1 MSPRVNRVSPIP
13 LPPFPSCSAPVRR
26 FTSLAAL
33 LVAAGVSCAPPHDA
47 GDPDAADPSDAVAS
61 QAADADGLGDTG
73 RARSALVTTAAVLPA
88 AELDRVAYAAAAAEV
103 NDPRLDLLA
112 DATSRLAA
120 RHPGLSAAEY
130 QSAIAEM
137 WTRLE
142 ASQPNALHDLSGQE
156 MRFISRTLAR
166 MVPGLGSGAAADAL
180 RDAAR
185 SYLSALRS
193 DLDEIRKV
201 SPLDSLHDQHGA
213 AQRFREACWERLHA
227 AARESGAL
235 AAAVDGSVLQAR
247 LAVSTSDPA
256 SHIVRVHPVEP
267 LRSFVLANVQADG
280 SLSASQGAVETLIE
294 EAGGAALAQTRAYAD
309 SLFALDAAE
318 QEFLS
323 SRSTVGAASAGASAL
338 VADASAAS
346 DAEAKLKKAIED
358 ATKKQK
364 ELADKLGSVK
374 SGATGALRVAAKLA
388 SISNDPGFADD
399 IEILSKTTSIL
410 LDTFSKHSKGALETA
425 SKLAG
430 IMKLGDTGF
439 KVLGAAV
446 FTGDLV
452 GAVFQIISLFNRD
465 DKPSINQKILQN
477 LRDIRELVGDVR
489 TEMHARFDRLDR
501 KLNDIHDAVME
512 QFEHVNF
519 ELGEIEVDLEE
530 VQLALY
536 TVQADLNRL
545 DRNLYAF
552 LDAAERQPLVEGIA
566 GFLNYEQRTGLE
578 MAYSPTFIDGENR
591 FYTWSYFTSKDLIQA
606 GPTSRSFDDAQLA
619 TELGNYPL
627 ATNINYLSELSAVRF
642 GLSKLSTERLANPLT
657 WMTAAESYAQLGE
670 EWPEHAGEVD
680 PARLERVIDA
690 GEDLAAGLDR
700 IASPALMRRL
710 SDHYRGKMTAL
721 SGAIS
726 QFEAT
731 FEGAPSRKLHGVD
744 LWSGADQ
751 VPTAHDITGTKPL
764 PSCRNKA
771 FNGGRASFDLDLGPF
786 AADYA
791 PLAPLMIADNL
802 GGLSDLR
809 PCIHAKWAWET
820 STEVPWG
827 RFWTFRLDF
836 AVRMT
841 YGATAVHEIWFRTN
855 QRQTRLVRSFET
867 SFDPDAVWPPES
879 SMTDAAWNQRALST
893 RRLLATSALL
903 HEARAAVQGKL
914 EDLQRQFYGQVATKL
929 GQLGDP
935 IQVAGSQLTGSKA
948 LWESYVTLGFPLS
961 LEQNDALRS
970 LLYGGES
977 LLTGAGGDAGA
988 MNSVRDIY
996 LAMSGSD
1003 DLPEDNL
1010 LPAVVS
1016 LSQERSDR
1024 LLTTLNDINAEI
1036 RAAGELEGSALVQ
1049 GTLTRLYLLKA
1060 QTPDG

>member
-1 MSPRVNRVSPIP
+1 MSPRIQRVSPIP
-13 LPPFPSCSAPVRR
+13 HPPFPSCSPPVRR

-47 GDPDAADPSDAVAS
+47 GDPDAAEASDAVAS
-61 QAADADGLGDTG
+61 QAADAEGPGDTG
-73 RARSALVTTAAVLPA
+73 RARSALVTAAAVLPA
-88 AELDRVAYAAAAAEV
+88 AELDRVAYAAAAAKV

-120 RHPGLSAAEY
+120 RHPGLTAAEY

-156 MRFISRTLAR
+156 MRFITRTLAR

-180 RDAAR
+180 REAAR

-201 SPLDSLHDQHGA
+201 SPLDALHDQHGA

-235 AAAVDGSVLQAR
+235 AAAVDGSVLEAR

-256 SHIVRVHPVEP
+256 IHILGVHQVEP

-280 SLSASQGAVETLIE
+280 SLSASQSAVETLIE
-294 EAGGAALAQTRAYAD
+294 AAGSAALAQTRAYAD
-309 SLFALDAAE
+309 NLFALDAAE

-323 SRSTVGAASAGASAL
+323 SRSPVGAASAGASAL
-338 VADASAAS
+338 AADAS

-364 ELADKLGSVK
+364 QLADKLDSVK

-388 SISNDPGFADD
+388 SLSNDPGFADD

-430 IMKLGDTGF
+430 ILKLGDTGF

-452 GAVFQIISLFNRD
+452 GAVFQIISLFSRD
-465 DKPSINQKILQN
+465 DKPSINEKILQN

-489 TEMHARFDRLDR
+489 TEMHARFDRLDQ
-501 KLNDIHDAVME
+501 KLNDVYDAVME

-519 ELGEIEVDLEE
+519 ELGKLEVDLEE

-545 DRNLYAF
+545 DRNMYAF

-578 MAYSPTFIDGENR
+578 MAYSPTFLDGENR
-591 FYTWSYFTSKDLIQA
+591 FYTWSYFTSKDAIQA
-606 GPTSRSFDDAQLA
+606 GPTSRSFDDAQIA

-642 GLSKLSTERLANPLT
+642 GLSRLSTERLANPLT

-670 EWPEHAGEVD
+670 EWPEHAGEID
-680 PARLERVIDA
+680 PGRLERVIDA

-710 SDHYRGKMTAL
+710 SDHYRGKVTAL
-721 SGAIS
+721 SDAIA

-731 FEGAPSRKLHGVD
+731 FEGAPSRKLHGID

-751 VPTAHDITGTKPL
+751 VPTAHDITGNKQL

-771 FNGGRASFDLDLGPF
+771 FSGGRASFELDLGPF

-802 GGLSDLR
+802 GGLSDLK
-809 PCIHAKWAWET
+809 PCIHAAWTWEKA
-820 STEVPWG
+820 TELPWG
-827 RFWTFRLDF
+827 WNWTFRLDF
-836 AVRMT
+836 AVRVN
-841 YGATAVHEIWFRTN
+841 YGATTVHDIWFTTST
-855 QRQTRLVRSFET
+855 RQTRLIRT
-867 SFDPDAVWPPES
+867 YDPPFDPDTFWSPEGRLTEAVWS
-879 SMTDAAWNQRALST
+879 QRALSW
-893 RRLLATSALL
+893 RQLLATSALL
-903 HEARAAVQGKL
+903 NQARTAVHGKL

-948 LWESYVTLGFPLS
+948 LWESYVALGFPLS
-961 LEQNDALRS
+961 LEQNDALRA

-977 LLTGAGGDAGA
+977 LLTGAGGGAGA
-988 MNSVRDIY
+988 LSSVRDIY
-996 LAMSGSD
+996 LAMSQAD

-1016 LSQERSDR
+1016 LSRERSDR

-1036 RAAGELEGSALVQ
+1036 RAAEELEGSALVR

-1060 QTPDG
+1060 QTPGG

>member
-1 MSPRVNRVSPIP
+1 MSPRIDSISPIP
-13 LPPFPSCSAPVRR
+13 VPLFPSRRPPARR
-26 FTSLAAL
+26 FTALAAL

-47 GDPDAADPSDAVAS
+47 DDLDTAEAGDAAAS
-61 QAADADGLGDTG
+61 RAAGADARGGTG

-88 AELDRVAYAAAAAEV
+88 AELDRVAYAAAAAKV
-103 NDPRLDLLA
+103 NDPGLDLLA

-120 RHPGLSAAEY
+120 RHPGMTAAEY
-130 QSAIAEM
+130 QGAIAEM
-137 WTRLE
+137 WTRIE

-156 MRFISRTLAR
+156 MRFITRTLAR
-166 MVPGLGSGAAADAL
+166 LVPALGSGAPADAL

-213 AQRFREACWERLHA
+213 AQRFREASWERLHA
-227 AARESGAL
+227 AARDSGAL
-235 AAAVDGSVLQAR
+235 ATAVDGSVLQER

-256 SHIVRVHPVEP
+256 SHILRVHPVEP
-267 LRSFVLANVQADG
+267 LRSFVLANAQADG
-280 SLSASQGAVETLIE
+280 SLFASQGAVETLIE
-294 EAGGAALAQTRAYAD
+294 AAGGAALAQTRAYAD
-309 SLFALDAAE
+309 NLFALDAAE
-318 QEFLS
+318 RQYLS
-323 SRSTVGAASAGASAL
+323 ARPPVGQAGAGPSAL
-338 VADASAAS
+338 AAS

-364 ELADKLGSVK
+364 ELADKLDDVK
-374 SGATGALRVAAKLA
+374 SGATGALRMAAKLA
-388 SISNDPGFADD
+388 SISNDPDFAKD

-410 LDTFSKHSKGALETA
+410 LDTFSKQSKGAIETA

-430 IMKLGDTGF
+430 LLKLGETGF
-439 KVLGAAV
+439 KVIGAAV
-446 FTGDLV
+446 FTGDLI
-452 GAVFQIISLFNRD
+452 GAVLQIASLFNRD
-465 DKPSINQKILQN
+465 DRPSINQKILEN
-477 LRDIRELVGDVR
+477 LRDIRELIGDVR

-501 KLNDIHDAVME
+501 RLNDIYDAVME
-512 QFEHVNF
+512 QFEHINF
-519 ELGEIEVDLEE
+519 ELGELEVDLEE

-566 GFLNYEQRTGLE
+566 GFLDYKQRTGLD
-578 MAYSPTFIDGENR
+578 MAYSPTYLDGENR
-591 FYTWSYFTSKDLIQA
+591 FYTWSYFTSKDAIQA
-606 GPTSRSFDDAQLA
+606 GPANRSFDDAQIA

-642 GLSKLSTERLANPLT
+642 GLSRLSSERLANPLT

-670 EWPEHAGEVD
+670 EWPVHAGEIAPD
-680 PARLERVIDA
+680 RLERVIDA
-690 GEDLAAGLDR
+690 GEDVAAGLDR
-700 IASPALMRRL
+700 IASPALMRQL
-710 SDHYRGKMTAL
+710 SEHYRGKVTAL
-721 SGAIS
+721 RDAIA
-726 QFEAT
+726 QLETT
-731 FEGAPSRKLHGVD
+731 FESAPARKLHGID

-751 VPTAHDITGTKPL
+751 VPTTHDITGNKPL

-771 FNGGRASFDLDLGPF
+771 FNGGRTSFDLDLGPF

-802 GGLSDLR
+802 GGLSDLK
-809 PCIHAKWAWET
+809 PCIHATWAWERA
-820 STEVPWG
+820 TEAPWG
-827 RFWTFRLDF
+827 WFWTFRLDF
-836 AVRMT
+836 AVRVS
-841 YGATAVHEIWFRTN
+841 YGATAVHDVWFTTN
-855 QRQTRLVRSFET
+855 TRRQRLVRSSET
-867 SFDPDAVWPPES
+867 SFDPDTFWPPES
-879 SMTDAAWNQRALST
+879 SLTEEAWNQRTLST
-893 RRLLATSALL
+893 RRLLATSTLL
-903 HEARAAVQGKL
+903 NQARTAVQGKL
-914 EDLQRQFYGQVATKL
+914 EDLQRAFYGQVAARL

-935 IQVAGSQLTGSKA
+935 IQVAGSQLSGSKA
-948 LWESYVTLGFPLS
+948 LWESYVALGFPLS

-977 LLTGAGGDAGA
+977 LLTGAGGDAGF
-988 MNSVRDIY
+988 MNSVRNIY
-996 LAMSGSD
+996 AHMSQSD
-1003 DLPEDNL
+1003 DLPADNI

-1016 LSQERSDR
+1016 LATGRSDR
-1024 LLTTLNDINAEI
+1024 LLTTLNDVNAEI
-1036 RAAGELEGSALVQ
+1036 RAAQELEGSALVR

>member
-1 MSPRVNRVSPIP
+1 MSPRIDRVSPIP
-13 LPPFPSCSAPVRR
+13 HPPFPSCSAPVRR

-47 GDPDAADPSDAVAS
+47 GDPDAEASDAVAS
-61 QAADADGLGDTG
+61 QAAGADGRGGTG

-88 AELDRVAYAAAAAEV
+88 AELDRVAYAAAAAKV

-156 MRFISRTLAR
+156 MRFITRTLAR
-166 MVPGLGSGAAADAL
+166 MVPGLGSGAPADAL

-213 AQRFREACWERLHA
+213 AQQFREACWERLHA
-227 AARESGAL
+227 AARASGAL

-256 SHIVRVHPVEP
+256 SHILRVHAVEP

-280 SLSASQGAVETLIE
+280 SLFASQGAVETLIE
-294 EAGGAALAQTRAYAD
+294 SAGSAALAQTRAYAD

-338 VADASAAS
+338 AAG
-346 DAEAKLKKAIED
+346 DAETKLKKAIED
-358 ATKKQK
+358 AKKQQK
-364 ELADKLGSVK
+364 ELADKLDSVK

-388 SISNDPGFADD
+388 SLSNDPGFAED

-410 LDTFSKHSKGALETA
+410 LDTFSKHAKGAIETA

-430 IMKLGDTGF
+430 ILKLGDTGF

-452 GAVFQIISLFNRD
+452 GAVFQIISLFSRD

-501 KLNDIHDAVME
+501 KLNDIYDAVME

-519 ELGEIEVDLEE
+519 ELGELEVDLEE

-545 DRNLYAF
+545 DRNMYAF

-578 MAYSPTFIDGENR
+578 MSYSPTFLDGENR
-591 FYTWSYFTSKDLIQA
+591 FYTWSYFTSKDAIQA
-606 GPTSRSFDDAQLA
+606 GPTSRSFDDAQIA

-642 GLSKLSTERLANPLT
+642 GLSRLSTERLANPLT

-670 EWPEHAGEVD
+670 EWPEHAGEID
-680 PARLERVIDA
+680 PGRLERVIDA

-721 SGAIS
+721 SDAIA

-731 FEGAPSRKLHGVD
+731 FESAPSRKLHGVD

-751 VPTAHDITGTKPL
+751 VPTAHDITGTKQL

-771 FNGGRASFDLDLGPF
+771 FNGGRASFELDLGPF

-802 GGLSDLR
+802 GGLSDLK
-809 PCIHAKWAWET
+809 PCIHATWAWEK

-836 AVRMT
+836 AVRVS
-841 YGATAVHEIWFRTN
+841 YGATAVHEIWFTTN
-855 QRQTRLVRSFET
+855 TRQTRLVRSFET

-879 SMTDAAWNQRALST
+879 SMTDTAWNQRALST

-903 HEARAAVQGKL
+903 NQARTAVQGKL
-914 EDLQRQFYGQVATKL
+914 EDLQRQFYGQVAAKL

-948 LWESYVTLGFPLS
+948 LWEAYVALGFPLS

-988 MNSVRDIY
+988 LNSVRNIY
-996 LAMSGSD
+996 SHMSGSD

-1016 LSQERSDR
+1016 LSRERSDR

-1036 RAAGELEGSALVQ
+1036 RAAEELEGSALVQ
-1049 GTLTRLYLLKA
+1049 GTLTRLHLLKA

>member
-1 MSPRVNRVSPIP
+1 M
-13 LPPFPSCSAPVRR
+13 RR

-47 GDPDAADPSDAVAS
+47 GDPDAAEASDAVAS
-61 QAADADGLGDTG
+61 QAADAEGPGDTG
-73 RARSALVTTAAVLPA
+73 RARSALVTAAAVLPA
-88 AELDRVAYAAAAAEV
+88 AELDRVAYAAAAAKV

-120 RHPGLSAAEY
+120 RHPGLTAAEY

-156 MRFISRTLAR
+156 MRFITRTLAR

-180 RDAAR
+180 REAAR

-201 SPLDSLHDQHGA
+201 SPLDALHDQHGA

-235 AAAVDGSVLQAR
+235 AAAVDGSVLEAR

-256 SHIVRVHPVEP
+256 IHILGVHQVEP

-280 SLSASQGAVETLIE
+280 SLSASQSAVETLIE
-294 EAGGAALAQTRAYAD
+294 AAGSAALAQTRAYAD
-309 SLFALDAAE
+309 NLFALDAAE

-323 SRSTVGAASAGASAL
+323 SRSPVGAASAGASAL
-338 VADASAAS
+338 AADAS

-364 ELADKLGSVK
+364 QLADKLDSVK

-388 SISNDPGFADD
+388 SLSNDPGFADD

-430 IMKLGDTGF
+430 ILKLGDTGF

-452 GAVFQIISLFNRD
+452 GAVFQIISLFSRD
-465 DKPSINQKILQN
+465 DKPSINEKILQN

-489 TEMHARFDRLDR
+489 TEMHARFDRLDQ
-501 KLNDIHDAVME
+501 KLNDVYDAVME

-519 ELGEIEVDLEE
+519 ELGKLEVDLEE

-545 DRNLYAF
+545 DRNMYAF

-578 MAYSPTFIDGENR
+578 MAYSPTFLDGENR
-591 FYTWSYFTSKDLIQA
+591 FYTWSYFTSKDAIQA
-606 GPTSRSFDDAQLA
+606 GPTSRSFDDAQIA

-642 GLSKLSTERLANPLT
+642 GLSRLSTERLANPLT

-670 EWPEHAGEVD
+670 EWPEHAGEID
-680 PARLERVIDA
+680 PGRLERVIDA

-710 SDHYRGKMTAL
+710 SDHYRGKVTAL
-721 SGAIS
+721 SDAIA

-731 FEGAPSRKLHGVD
+731 FEGAPSRKLHGID

-751 VPTAHDITGTKPL
+751 VPTAHDITGNKQL

-771 FNGGRASFDLDLGPF
+771 FSGGRASFELDLGPF

-802 GGLSDLR
+802 GGLSDLK
-809 PCIHAKWAWET
+809 PCIHAAWTWEKA
-820 STEVPWG
+820 TELPWG
-827 RFWTFRLDF
+827 WNWTFRLDF
-836 AVRMT
+836 AVRVN
-841 YGATAVHEIWFRTN
+841 YGATTVHDIWFTTST
-855 QRQTRLVRSFET
+855 RQTRLIRT
-867 SFDPDAVWPPES
+867 YDPPFDPDTFWSPEGRLTEAVWS
-879 SMTDAAWNQRALST
+879 QRALSW
-893 RRLLATSALL
+893 RQLLATSALL
-903 HEARAAVQGKL
+903 NQARTAVHGKL

-948 LWESYVTLGFPLS
+948 LWESYVALGFPLS
-961 LEQNDALRS
+961 LEQNDALRA

-977 LLTGAGGDAGA
+977 LLTGAGGGAGA
-988 MNSVRDIY
+988 LSSVRDIY
-996 LAMSGSD
+996 LAMSQAD

-1016 LSQERSDR
+1016 LSRERSDR

-1036 RAAGELEGSALVQ
+1036 RAAEELEGSALVR

-1060 QTPDG
+1060 QTPGG

>member
-1 MSPRVNRVSPIP
+1 MSPRIQRVSPIP
-13 LPPFPSCSAPVRR
+13 HPPFPSCSPPVRR

-47 GDPDAADPSDAVAS
+47 GDPDAAEASDAVAS
-61 QAADADGLGDTG
+61 QAAGADGPGDTG
-73 RARSALVTTAAVLPA
+73 RARSALVTAAAVLPA
-88 AELDRVAYAAAAAEV
+88 AELDRVAYAAAAAKV

-120 RHPGLSAAEY
+120 RHPGLTAAEY

-156 MRFISRTLAR
+156 MRFITRTLAR

-180 RDAAR
+180 REAAR

-201 SPLDSLHDQHGA
+201 SPLDALHDQHGA
-213 AQRFREACWERLHA
+213 AQRFREACWERLHG
-227 AARESGAL
+227 AARESSAL
-235 AAAVDGSVLQAR
+235 AAAVDGSVLEAR

-256 SHIVRVHPVEP
+256 IHILGVHQVEP

-280 SLSASQGAVETLIE
+280 SLSASQSAVETLIE
-294 EAGGAALAQTRAYAD
+294 AAGSAALAQTRAYAD
-309 SLFALDAAE
+309 NLFALDAAE

-323 SRSTVGAASAGASAL
+323 SRSPVGAASAGASAL
-338 VADASAAS
+338 AADAS

-364 ELADKLGSVK
+364 QLADKLDSVK

-388 SISNDPGFADD
+388 SLSNDPGFADD

-410 LDTFSKHSKGALETA
+410 LDTFSKHSKGAIETA

-430 IMKLGDTGF
+430 ILKLGDTGF

-452 GAVFQIISLFNRD
+452 GAVFQIISLFSRD
-465 DKPSINQKILQN
+465 DKPSINEKILQN

-489 TEMHARFDRLDR
+489 TEMHARFDRLDQ
-501 KLNDIHDAVME
+501 KLNDVYDAVME

-519 ELGEIEVDLEE
+519 ELGELEVDLEE

-545 DRNLYAF
+545 DRNMYAF

-578 MAYSPTFIDGENR
+578 MAYSPTFLDGENR
-591 FYTWSYFTSKDLIQA
+591 FYTWSYFTSKDAIQA
-606 GPTSRSFDDAQLA
+606 GPTSRSFDDAQIA

-642 GLSKLSTERLANPLT
+642 GLSRLSTERLANPLT

-670 EWPEHAGEVD
+670 EWPEHAGEID
-680 PARLERVIDA
+680 PGRLERVIDA

-710 SDHYRGKMTAL
+710 SDHYRGKVTAL
-721 SGAIS
+721 SDAIA

-731 FEGAPSRKLHGVD
+731 FEGAPSRKLHGID

-751 VPTAHDITGTKPL
+751 IPAAHDITGNKQL

-771 FNGGRASFDLDLGPF
+771 FSGGRASFELDLGPF

-802 GGLSDLR
+802 GGLSDLK
-809 PCIHAKWAWET
+809 PCIHAAWTWEKA
-820 STEVPWG
+820 TELPWG
-827 RFWTFRLDF
+827 WNWTFRLDF
-836 AVRMT
+836 AVRVN
-841 YGATAVHEIWFRTN
+841 YGATTVHDIWFTTST
-855 QRQTRLVRSFET
+855 RQTRLIRT
-867 SFDPDAVWPPES
+867 YDPPFDPDTFWSPEGRLTEAVWS
-879 SMTDAAWNQRALST
+879 QRALSW
-893 RRLLATSALL
+893 RQLLATSALL
-903 HEARAAVQGKL
+903 NQARTAVHGKL

-948 LWESYVTLGFPLS
+948 LWESYVALGFPLS
-961 LEQNDALRS
+961 LEQNDALRA

-977 LLTGAGGDAGA
+977 LLTGAGGGAGA
-988 MNSVRDIY
+988 LSSVRDIY
-996 LAMSGSD
+996 LAMSQAD

-1016 LSQERSDR
+1016 LSRERSDR

-1036 RAAGELEGSALVQ
+1036 RAAEELEGSALVR

-1060 QTPDG
+1060 QTPGG